1 MTVRFFL
8 SFFLLSSLSYLFCS
22 NGVASSTG
30 TLTVKFGQTT
40 EDRFKQTHPNAVNI
54 GFNNLLKGNIYQENP
69 NTHKDVRKDIVF
81 EELENVLVL
90 FDQSKNLLA
99 LQLQFKGNTFGIL
112 GSGLAKKY
120 STIKSKETLI
130 GSKYLEM
137 YNEGVS
143 IYLIK
148 PSIFSDTFLL
158 YIRSEDKKKIL
169 KHAPSDL
176 LEDGG
181 RFLDFIAEKVFSP
194 Q

>member
-1 MTVRFFL
+1 M
-8 SFFLLSSLSYLFCS
+8 
-22 NGVASSTG
+22 
-30 TLTVKFGQTT
+30 
-40 EDRFKQTHPNAVNI
+40 NI